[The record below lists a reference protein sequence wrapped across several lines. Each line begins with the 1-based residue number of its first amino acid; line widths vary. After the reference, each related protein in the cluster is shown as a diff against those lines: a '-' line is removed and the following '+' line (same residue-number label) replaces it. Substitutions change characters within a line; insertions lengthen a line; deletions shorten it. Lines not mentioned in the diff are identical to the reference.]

1 MSYIEENS
9 NKNNK
14 QSIQILRG
22 SNDTIANSEDK
33 LLDGQLLYN
42 KDKNYITVGNN
53 NKPFNAQPICVR
65 ELSGVKEDDSSIS
78 KISSSSPY
86 DPNFFIKTMK
96 EKNGDK
102 HLLKIWDSY
111 DVNICAGNKKE
122 NPSASLNMVETGE
135 GSIVA
140 QISASALNSDII
152 LQKDKINISSTGK
165 NSKIRLEGNNIE
177 LISPTIEYRG
187 SSNSVTNIKFD
198 FTNIPTIT
206 LTNANLLHP
215 SFTSISST
223 EIESG
228 IIKGQLGT
236 EDLSTRHPI
245 YCTSISSTEIESGT
259 IKGQLGTEDP
269 STRHSIYC
277 TSINCS
283 SITST
288 GVVTVNNN
296 IKCGDKIT
304 LNSTTGEITAQSFN
318 ARSDARLKTNIKPL
332 TYHDSILDIPV
343 REYDWKESGKH
354 AIGFIAQELKEVY
367 PELVDENEEGILSIK
382 ETKLVYLLIEEVKK
396 LKEEIQELK
405 K

>member
-1 MSYIEENS
+1 MSYIENS

-22 SNDTIANSEDK
+22 SNDTIAESKDK

-53 NKPFNAQPICVR
+53 NKSFNAQPICVR
-65 ELSGVKEDDSSIS
+65 ELSGVKEDDDSIS

-96 EKNGDK
+96 EESGDK

-111 DVNICAGNKKE
+111 DVNICAGDKE
-122 NPSASLNMVETGE
+122 NPLAKLNMVETGE
-135 GSIVA
+135 GYIAA
-140 QISASALNSDII
+140 QISASALNSNIT
-152 LQKDKINISSTGK
+152 LQKDKINISSTGD
-165 NSKIRLEGNNIE
+165 NSKIKLEGNNIE
-177 LISPTIEYRG
+177 LISPAIEYRG
-187 SSNSVTNIKFD
+187 SSNFVTNIKFD

-206 LTNANLLHP
+206 LTNNNLLNP
-215 SFTSISST
+215 SSTSISSV

-228 IIKGQLGT
+228 TIKGQLGT

-269 STRHSIYC
+269 PTRHSIYC

-318 ARSDARLKTNIKPL
+318 AQSDARLKTNIKPL

-367 PELVDENEEGILSIK
+367 PELIDENEEGILSIK
-382 ETKLVYLLIEEVKK
+382 ETKLVYLLMEEVKK
-396 LKEEIQELK
+396 LKKEIQELK
-405 K
+405 NE

>member
-1 MSYIEENS
+1 MSYIENS

-22 SNDTIANSEDK
+22 SNDTIANSTDK

-42 KDKNYITVGNN
+42 KDKNYLTVGKVKKTGETIDEDNSSYN
-53 NKPFNAQPICVR
+53 FTSQPIRVR
-65 ELSGVKEDDSSIS
+65 ELGGFSSDDSSIGEENTGEFYIKHDSETSALTLSDSSLIKFKAGENEAQLGGKSVSFSVNTPRLKIEQNSSGDFRIDGFSSTSVGSYYGLILSGDSQGSSFYS
-78 KISSSSPY
+78 KQKLVLSSP
-86 DPNFFIKTMK
+86 
-96 EKNGDK
+96 
-102 HLLKIWDSY
+102 
-111 DVNICAGNKKE
+111 
-122 NPSASLNMVETGE
+122 
-135 GSIVA
+135 
-140 QISASALNSDII
+140 
-152 LQKDKINISSTGK
+152 NISFGRDGGSGVIVNMYGT
-165 NSKIRLEGNNIE
+165 
-177 LISPTIEYRG
+177 LIARRDDSRFIG
-187 SSNSVTNIKFD
+187 V
-198 FTNIPTIT
+198 
-206 LTNANLLHP
+206 
-215 SFTSISST
+215 
-223 EIESG
+223 
-228 IIKGQLGT
+228 LGGVP
-236 EDLSTRHPI
+236 EETRNPI
-245 YCTSISSTEIESGT
+245 YCTSISSTEIESGI
-259 IKGQLGTEDP
+259 IKSQLGTEDL
-269 STRHSIYC
+269 STRHPIYC

-318 ARSDARLKTNIKPL
+318 AQSDARLKTNIKPL

-382 ETKLVYLLIEEVKK
+382 ETKLVYLLIEEVKR
-396 LKEEIQELK
+396 LKKEIQELK

>member
-22 SNDTIANSEDK
+22 NNNTIVANSEDK

-42 KDKNYITVGNN
+42 KDKNYLTVGKVKIKKTDGTIDEDNSSYN
-53 NKPFNAQPICVR
+53 FTSQPIRVR
-65 ELSGVKEDDSSIS
+65 ELGGFSSDDSSIG
-78 KISSSSPY
+78 
-86 DPNFFIKTMK
+86 
-96 EKNGDK
+96 E
-102 HLLKIWDSY
+102 
-111 DVNICAGNKKE
+111 E
-122 NPSASLNMVETGE
+122 NTGE
-135 GSIVA
+135 FYIKHDSET
-140 QISASALNSDII
+140 SALTLSDSSLIKFKAGKNEAQLGGKSVSFLVSTPRLTIQQIIDSGDFLLDGFSSTSAGSYYSLTLSGDSQGSSFYSKQKLVLNSP
-152 LQKDKINISSTGK
+152 NISFGRDGGSGVIVNMYGT
-165 NSKIRLEGNNIE
+165 
-177 LISPTIEYRG
+177 LIARRDDSRFIG
-187 SSNSVTNIKFD
+187 V
-198 FTNIPTIT
+198 
-206 LTNANLLHP
+206 
-215 SFTSISST
+215 
-223 EIESG
+223 
-228 IIKGQLGT
+228 LGGVP
-236 EDLSTRHPI
+236 EQTRNP
-245 YCTSISSTEIESGT
+245 
-259 IKGQLGTEDP
+259 
-269 STRHSIYC
+269 IYC

-318 ARSDARLKTNIKPL
+318 AQSDARLKTNIKPL

-343 REYDWKESGKH
+343 HEYDWKESGKH

>member
-22 SNDTIANSEDK
+22 SNDTIANSTDK

-42 KDKNYITVGNN
+42 KDKNYLTVGKVKKTGGTIDEDNSSYN
-53 NKPFNAQPICVR
+53 FTSQPIRVR
-65 ELSGVKEDDSSIS
+65 ELGGFSSDDSSIG
-78 KISSSSPY
+78 
-86 DPNFFIKTMK
+86 
-96 EKNGDK
+96 E
-102 HLLKIWDSY
+102 
-111 DVNICAGNKKE
+111 E
-122 NPSASLNMVETGE
+122 NTGE
-135 GSIVA
+135 FYIKHDSET
-140 QISASALNSDII
+140 SALTLSDSSLIKFKAGENEAQLGGKSVSFSVNTPRLRIEQNSSGDF
-152 LQKDKINISSTGK
+152 LLDGFSSTSAGSYYSLTLSGDSKGSSFYSNRKLVLNSPNISFG
-165 NSKIRLEGNNIE
+165 RD
-177 LISPTIEYRG
+177 G
-187 SSNSVTNIKFD
+187 SGVVVEMYG
-198 FTNIPTIT
+198 T
-206 LTNANLLHP
+206 LMARRDG
-215 SFTSISST
+215 SRFI
-223 EIESG
+223 G
-228 IIKGQLGT
+228 VLGGVP
-236 EDLSTRHPI
+236 EETRNPI

-318 ARSDARLKTNIKPL
+318 AQSDARLKTNIKPL

-382 ETKLVYLLIEEVKK
+382 ETKLVYLLMEEVRK